1 MTDWRNVAA
10 DRYPTA
16 LQKLDA
22 YVELLTTL
30 GVERGLIGP
39 READRLWERHILNC
53 AVVADLT
60 QGFIPEES
68 SVVDVGTG
76 AGLPGIVWAIVRPDL
91 HVVLVESMQ
100 RRVDV
105 LNIAVEQLELSD
117 RAEGVRGRAED
128 LVGEVVGD
136 VVTARA
142 VAPMGRLLGW
152 LAPLTVAGGSLV
164 VLKGQKVADE
174 LTEAAPELAAIKA
187 GSVQVHICGEG
198 WLDEPTNVVQI
209 QDFDP
214 TGLVVAGK
222 RGKPRGAGNRG
233 R

>member
-1 MTDWRNVAA
+1 MTAWRTAAA

-16 LQKLDA
+16 LPQLDV
-22 YVELLTTL
+22 YVELLRTL

-53 AVVADLT
+53 AVVTDTAG
-60 QGFIPEES
+60 GFIPAEA

-105 LNIAVEQLELSD
+105 LKIAVERLELTD
-117 RAEGVRGRAED
+117 RVDVVRGRAED

-152 LAPLTVAGGSLV
+152 L
-164 VLKGQKVADE
+164 
-174 LTEAAPELAAIKA
+174 
-187 GSVQVHICGEG
+187 
-198 WLDEPTNVVQI
+198 
-209 QDFDP
+209 
-214 TGLVVAGK
+214 
-222 RGKPRGAGNRG
+222 
-233 R
+233 

>member
-1 MTDWRNVAA
+1 MTNWRTAA
-10 DRYPTA
+10 EEHYPMA
-16 LQKLDA
+16 LPQLDS
-22 YVELLTTL
+22 YVELLSTL

-53 AVVADLT
+53 AVVADIAG
-60 QGFIPEES
+60 GFIPEEA

-105 LNIAVEQLELSD
+105 LTIAVEQLELTNRVD
-117 RAEGVRGRAED
+117 VVRGRAED

-142 VAPMGRLLGW
+142 VAPLGRLLGW
-152 LAPLTVAGGSLV
+152 LAPLSVAGGSLV
-164 VLKGQKVADE
+164 VLKGQRVADE
-174 LTEAAPELAAIKA
+174 LAEAAPELAAIKA
-187 GSVQVHICGEG
+187 GSVEVHICGED